1 MANPRKFSEKI
12 ALMNQR
18 EAEQNA
24 AYQQVMASVT
34 PITRATNEE
43 IAETQQQPVYR
54 ERGRSPGVGPMRR
67 ERRIDTSPYNNSSSF
82 LLPPDSSWKHRS
94 DSALHQSSISAQNSP
109 GSPRRSLSPMGG
121 VINDRSSLAV
131 NNDVRINRSSSDV
144 SRVTPR
150 ISIDPTQTDPN
161 AVSIPIPNTTGSLPD
176 LHNFQYYQ
184 PPGMTPIDPEDP
196 ISPSCSTVYTTE
208 VNGSM
213 IDPSSM
219 HQQQQS
225 MLYQQQ
231 QQQQQQTLQRQM
243 SPQPP
248 HSPQQAQQP
257 KQEPSSPLVNSNH
270 NMPSSDHHSSC
281 GMLVCRSQSNKCYLQ
296 PTSLSVYRDP
306 LRPSPQP
313 SPVPMSG
320 PYLMPGS
327 PDYRSSS
334 PADTASHSAP
344 QSPISQNIS
353 PVSSPG
359 IGGMMPEHNNY
370 NLHQEF
376 SQISMDWCQLVNS
389 LVESEWTA
397 ELQQDTMFA
406 NSPPNS
412 AYVPSQFQVGREMY
426 ARQRTV
432 DYNCGW
438 HPQALV
444 HACNTDDCR
453 TGSQDMGSSDMG
465 YCSRTSPN
473 YSNMNSNSGGSTQQT
488 TPQTPTPNIT
498 ISVFP
503 ADFSDEGSV
512 EPELSRD
519 LTAAMITA
527 SFDTEALTDEILSTI
542 EPIPFDDLPLL
553 NNNIAIADALT
564 EDTLRLNNM

>member
-54 ERGRSPGVGPMRR
+54 ERGRSPGVGPIRR

-196 ISPSCSTVYTTE
+196 ISPSCSTFHHLNNQLDVPSSYTNYSHMSRVYTTE

-270 NMPSSDHHSSC
+270 NMPS
-281 GMLVCRSQSNKCYLQ
+281 
-296 PTSLSVYRDP
+296 
-306 LRPSPQP
+306 
-313 SPVPMSG
+313 
-320 PYLMPGS
+320 GS

-376 SQISMDWCQLVNS
+376 SQISM
-389 LVESEWTA
+389 
-397 ELQQDTMFA
+397 QDTMFA

-412 AYVPSQFQVGREMY
+412 AYVPSQF
-426 ARQRTV
+426 
-432 DYNCGW
+432 
-438 HPQALV
+438 QALV

-564 EDTLRLNNM
+564 EDTLRLNNITFVNKAVKKQKYRVAGFLSNNNNTKHGESQGKHANSY

>member
-1 MANPRKFSEKI
+1 
-12 ALMNQR
+12 MN
-18 EAEQNA
+18 
-24 AYQQVMASVT
+24 T
-34 PITRATNEE
+34 
-43 IAETQQQPVYR
+43 
-54 ERGRSPGVGPMRR
+54 
-67 ERRIDTSPYNNSSSF
+67 D
-82 LLPPDSSWKHRS
+82 D
-94 DSALHQSSISAQNSP
+94 SISFAA
-109 GSPRRSLSPMGG
+109 LSPMGG

-196 ISPSCSTVYTTE
+196 ISPSCSTFHHLNNQLDVPSSYTNYSHMSRVYTTE

-270 NMPSSDHHSSC
+270 NMPS
-281 GMLVCRSQSNKCYLQ
+281 
-296 PTSLSVYRDP
+296 
-306 LRPSPQP
+306 
-313 SPVPMSG
+313 
-320 PYLMPGS
+320 GS

-376 SQISMDWCQLVNS
+376 SQISMGVDWCQLVNS

-498 ISVFP
+498 IS
-503 ADFSDEGSV
+503 DFSDEGSV